1 MRCCCFIIL
10 CICTYIFFT
19 VTQSST
25 TFFQSECNFHCK
37 KCFAHVHVYILCRSL
52 TWSLQDCTEWVT
64 KCLLCAYP
72 FPTTNKFCF
81 VYSTRCISA
90 HTDTQVHC
98 VQPASMFFWTL
109 RNCDAVSIARRAW
122 NSLSAVNRKR
132 IIILFLRL
140 FLFKYLCQVSSKNP
154 LQMRGL
160 ELEQREDLQMT
171 LHVRIKI
178 SVYINVGR
186 GQWKGIKPCYG
197 IVFWTTGRFIKRC

>member
-1 MRCCCFIIL
+1 MCMFTFYVDLLRGLFKTVRNELQNVCYAPIL
-10 CICTYIFFT
+10 FQPRTNFVLYTYT
-19 VTQSST
+19 LLD
-25 TFFQSECNFHCK
+25 
-37 KCFAHVHVYILCRSL
+37 VYLHI
-52 TWSLQDCTEWVT
+52 
-64 KCLLCAYP
+64 P
-72 FPTTNKFCF
+72 
-81 VYSTRCISA
+81 
-90 HTDTQVHC
+90 TQVHC

-197 IVFWTTGRFIKRC
+197 IVF